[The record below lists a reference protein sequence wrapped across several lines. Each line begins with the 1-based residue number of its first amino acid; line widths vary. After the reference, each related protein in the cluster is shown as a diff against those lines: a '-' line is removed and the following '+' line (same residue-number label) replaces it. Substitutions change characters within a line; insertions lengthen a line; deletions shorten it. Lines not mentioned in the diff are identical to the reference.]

1 MSNLVFVPDG
11 NILRTRIQTLVCP
24 VNTIGVMGAGLAK
37 YFTSYYPALLHHY
50 RDACKTKALTIDKLW
65 VYKHSPIRQILCFPT
80 KIDWRDPSKLEWI
93 EAGMKRLVEQQEA
106 LGIYEI
112 AIPQLGCGKGQ
123 LDWKEVG
130 PIVVKYAEQLLGV
143 VYIFGEEP
151 KNERVR
157 D

>member
-1 MSNLVFVPDG
+1 MSNLIFVPDG

-93 EAGMKRLVEQQEA
+93 EAGMKRLVDQYYD
-106 LGIYEI
+106 LKMTDI

-123 LDWKEVG
+123 LEWEDVG
-130 PIVVKYAEQLLGV
+130 PIVVEYAKQLPIP

-151 KNERVR
+151 KKKE
-157 D
+157 